1 MSPDPSVRTRTAPR
15 VLLSAV
21 AGMVVVLATLP
32 YGCDDVEGSSWARCR
47 SYLGNAIGDPLLDT
61 TYRNWWLLVPLAIGI
76 SASVLVWW
84 LLRRSWRVARITA
97 VGVVIVAMLA
107 AAQFAIA
114 HFGS

>member
-1 MSPDPSVRTRTAPR
+1 
-15 VLLSAV
+15 
-21 AGMVVVLATLP
+21 MVVVLATLP

-47 SYLGNAIGDPLLDT
+47 SYLGNAIGYPLLDT
-61 TYRNWWLLVPLAIGI
+61 TYRNWWLLVHLAIGI
-76 SASVLVWW
+76 SASVLVWC

-114 HFGS
+114 HSGLT